1 MLNERRSRL
10 TLQKKERSYQSAV
23 WSDQTTQSE
32 SFGVTA
38 GVIRT
43 SVTLND
49 LHIPDPLEFNE
60 EDCMSV
66 LSDLY
71 FNN

>member
-1 MLNERRSRL
+1 MSNEKRSRL
-10 TLQKKERSYQSAV
+10 ALQKKERSYQSAV

-38 GVIRT
+38 GVIGT
-43 SVTLND
+43 LKSLND

-60 EDCMSV
+60 EGYMSV
-66 LSDLY
+66 
-71 FNN
+71 FE